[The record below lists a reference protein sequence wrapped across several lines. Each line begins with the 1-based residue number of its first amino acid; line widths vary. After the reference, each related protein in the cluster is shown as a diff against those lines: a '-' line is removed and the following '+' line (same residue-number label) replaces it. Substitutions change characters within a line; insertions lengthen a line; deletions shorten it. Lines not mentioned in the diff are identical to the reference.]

1 MYHCCIF
8 CFIVAFILNCCITVV
23 SMLYRC
29 ITLKIIGTSAWFQ
42 VSQDR
47 INVDEGGPEKTVK
60 VESTIP
66 IPCTSVFKDDCKL
79 TVVLKGLKNPTGKI
93 IQCQV
98 FYFIKGYKYHF
109 FSLLLVLC
117 ICLVLSSC
125 TYVDENTIDNGILAF
140 AWDFCFCFGK
150 TTDSKKSTKKE

>member
-8 CFIVAFILNCCITVV
+8 CCIVAFILNCCITVV

-29 ITLKIIGTSAWFQ
+29 ITLKIIGTNVWFQ

-98 FYFIKGYKYHF
+98 LYFIKGYKNHF
-109 FSLLLVLC
+109 FSLTCTCFVY
-117 ICLVLSSC
+117 LSSSFKLYLC
-125 TYVDENTIDNGILAF
+125 
-140 AWDFCFCFGK
+140 
-150 TTDSKKSTKKE
+150 